1 MGILKRI
8 IVGWSNMGRDTL
20 VFEQINQALVEFAM
34 SGDDLICTYP
44 PAIFRIYFFC
54 NADDGILLGL
64 VFKL

>member
-1 MGILKRI
+1 
-8 IVGWSNMGRDTL
+8 MGRDTL